1 MKNDAEPPSCL
12 RPPIFMIGQDSR
24 GSWVVGDTDCTRGGL
39 FVDRAQALRY
49 IRFENGNRPQAFV
62 TVTGVLEL
70 NMAQPTEMAP
80 AMAPAPQRQLSISS
94 DRERR
99 VA

>member
-1 MKNDAEPPSCL
+1 MKNEAEEPPSCL

-24 GSWVVGDTDCTRGGL
+24 GSWVVAEKGGLRGGL

-49 IRFENGNRPQAFV
+49 ICSEHGNRPHAFV

-70 NMAQPTEMAP
+70 NISQPATVAVMARQHRLPT
-80 AMAPAPQRQLSISS
+80 
-94 DRERR
+94 DRARR